1 METLESIQRRIETAT
16 DLHGI
21 VRTMRALAMTSI
33 RQYERAVE
41 SLADY
46 NRATEL
52 GLHVLLS
59 QSSASGQQ
67 VAGKSRKPLAL
78 QRAGVIVLGSDQGMC
93 GQFNEQ
99 IVTLV
104 EERLKVLGI
113 PQENRFVVAVGA
125 RVADLLEE
133 RDVSLYRSYS
143 VPTSVA
149 AITPAVQEL
158 LVRHSGQA
166 LALDGAGLDQL
177 FLFHHR
183 LVSTTAY
190 RPHFVR
196 ALPINPRQLAAVQAT
211 GWPAPTLPTFSL
223 PWETLFSALLR
234 QHLFVIL
241 FRAYAESLACENV
254 ARLMAMQTAERNIED
269 RLAELTG
276 IYHRQRQNNITGE
289 LLDIVSGFEA
299 IAGGGDK
306 MTT

>member
-1 METLESIQRRIETAT
+1 MKTLESIHRRIETAT

-41 SLADY
+41 SLTDY

-59 QSSASGQQ
+59 HAAAAGQQ
-67 VAGKSRKPLAL
+67 TTVKSRKPLSQ
-78 QRAGVIVLGSDQGMC
+78 QRTGVIVLGSDQGMC

-99 IVTLV
+99 IVALAQ
-104 EERLKVLGI
+104 ERLDALAI
-113 PQENRFVVAVGA
+113 PPENRFVVAVGA

-133 RDVSLYRSYS
+133 RGISLYKVYP

-196 ALPINPRQLAAVQAT
+196 ALPINPRQLAAVQVT
-211 GWPAPTLPTFSL
+211 GWPVPTLPTFSL
-223 PWETLFSALLR
+223 PWESLFSALLR

-254 ARLMAMQTAERNIED
+254 ARLMAMQTAERNIEE
-269 RLAELTG
+269 RLAELTSH
-276 IYHRQRQNNITGE
+276 YHRQRQNSITGE

-299 IAGGGDK
+299 LSDTPGR
-306 MTT
+306 